1 MANHDVSNAEF
12 NSELRRYETTDRGS
26 ASVFNE
32 NEKVLINNDIALKK
46 LIENSNSS
54 SNSQLGD
61 ISKDVNDVNDKLD
74 KVINDTGTNADIAS
88 EISETLWGRIKFI
101 MSIWTKERA
110 NKLDSLDTI
119 NNNIGISNNVGGT
132 VTTGS
137 IFAKLNSILSMWTS
151 ARANRIDNLDTQIST
166 RAAQSTLDSI
176 NAKIDLLSASISN
189 NSGGGIK
196 RVYRGCVNERNLVGG
211 LNVELP
217 EEINTSKSFLILN
230 ADTFAGD
237 LCRFVAG
244 EILDLKH
251 IRVYSNALGSD
262 GVAYFYSKIY
272 WQVVEFN

>member
-12 NSELRRYETTDRGS
+12 NSELRRYETTDRGA

-176 NAKIDLLSASISN
+176 NAKIDSLSASISN

-196 RVYRGCVNERNLVGG
+196 RVYRGYVDGKSYVGY
-211 LNVELP
+211 LDVTLDYA
-217 EEINTSKSFLILN
+217 INTSKSFLILN
-230 ADTFAGD
+230 TNTPVGNPY
-237 LCRFVAG
+237 RFVAG
-244 EILDLKH
+244 KILDSRTL
-251 IRVYSNALGSD
+251 RFYSNALGSD
-262 GVAYFYSKIY
+262 GIACFYNEIY

>member
-32 NEKVLINNDIALKK
+32 NEKILINNDIALKK

-101 MSIWTKERA
+101 MGIWTKERA
-110 NKLDSLDTI
+110 NKLDNLDII
-119 NNNIGISNNVGGT
+119 NDNIGKSNNVGGT

-151 ARANRIDNLDTQIST
+151 ARANKLDNLDTQIST

-196 RVYRGCVNERNLVGG
+196 CVYRGYVGKTITEPS
-211 LNVELP
+211 LNITLP
-217 EEINTSKSFLILN
+217 NEINTSKSFLIIN
-230 ADTFAGD
+230 SNEYFSANYKS
-237 LCRFVAG
+237 VAG
-244 EILDLKH
+244 EIINSKTISIYPNH
-251 IRVYSNALGSD
+251 INGGSSYSYSD
-262 GVAYFYSKIY
+262 IY